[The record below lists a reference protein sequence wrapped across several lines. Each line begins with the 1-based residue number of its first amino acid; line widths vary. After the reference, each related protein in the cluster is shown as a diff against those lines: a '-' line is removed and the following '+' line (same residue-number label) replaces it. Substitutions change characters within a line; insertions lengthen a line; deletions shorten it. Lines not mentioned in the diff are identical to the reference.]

1 LFFCHGEGLQAE
13 KLAQMSA
20 EDISFI
26 FNVARIN
33 FGCQYTT
40 LTGGEPLLRSDI
52 IDIAARI
59 YSNFGK
65 ITLTTNGV
73 LLEEKIDIG
82 NYLKRLNISLHS
94 IDPTLYGIV
103 TGRSDVFHKVVC
115 GLEHFRRCF
124 PDVEICI
131 NVTLLRSYNF
141 TKDSIDALLNFASK
155 LNASVKFIELYSSSL
170 DEFVSI
176 KEMESHLLLNG
187 FVPAAST
194 RRKKNYSKGSLMV
207 GLTKIFC
214 ASANDYDK
222 PSYYC
227 LANNDLFISP
237 DGKIKP
243 CRHNKEEIDI
253 LPEALDRD
261 SKGLS
266 SKLSLAFS
274 MLGKDCCSL
283 NIEKSVDIVKCIQ
296 I

>member
-1 LFFCHGEGLQAE
+1 
-13 KLAQMSA
+13 
-20 EDISFI
+20 
-26 FNVARIN
+26 
-33 FGCQYTT
+33 
-40 LTGGEPLLRSDI
+40 
-52 IDIAARI
+52 
-59 YSNFGK
+59 
-65 ITLTTNGV
+65 
-73 LLEEKIDIG
+73 
-82 NYLKRLNISLHS
+82 
-94 IDPTLYGIV
+94 
-103 TGRSDVFHKVVC
+103 
-115 GLEHFRRCF
+115 
-124 PDVEICI
+124 
-131 NVTLLRSYNF
+131 
-141 TKDSIDALLNFASK
+141 
-155 LNASVKFIELYSSSL
+155 
-170 DEFVSI
+170 
-176 KEMESHLLLNG
+176 
-187 FVPAAST
+187 
-194 RRKKNYSKGSLMV
+194 MV